1 MEDNHENTKQST
13 VGGSSKYA
21 VQNYAQQLNS
31 QAIAECILYQVFSR
45 SLTAISIIRK
55 DLLWHSPT
63 PSFLPQNFLCR
74 VFFFFVHVLAG
85 LFGLVFLY
93 KTSESSFCF
102 FGFGFFLVKCQ
113 CNIKFFAFIWS
124 SESEVR
130 VCLLFFCL
138 QGFQC

>member
-74 VFFFFVHVLAG
+74 VFFFLFMFSLVCLGWFFYIKLLSLHFVSL
-85 LFGLVFLY
+85 GLVF
-93 KTSESSFCF
+93 F
-102 FGFGFFLVKCQ
+102 
-113 CNIKFFAFIWS
+113 W
-124 SESEVR
+124 
-130 VCLLFFCL
+130 
-138 QGFQC
+138 